1 MSKILIVD
9 DRLED
14 AESMAS
20 FLRAAGHSCVTET
33 SSDRVISLL
42 KADPYDLV
50 ILDVMLPRLSGFELC
65 RRIRRDDA
73 LYIIPVLMVSAMG
86 HEEEVLHGLA
96 QGADDYLPKPFD
108 AALLT
113 QRVEALLRACAAA
126 AGTDALTELPSA
138 ETIKREVQ
146 KRVSRQEIFALV
158 YIQLLHLHPFSRRAG
173 AAGSERAV
181 RWLGRLLAKCGEG
194 LGVED
199 IQVAHMGAGH
209 FVSVLPAK
217 HARAFCDYIC
227 RVWAAQLK
235 TLYARA
241 GQELLYEETLKAVPD
256 ANVPPLL
263 DLLCCGAF
271 AGGHN
276 PCTAQQMFE
285 VLTRLRQKVLETQ
298 RGGIYFDQRTWS

>member
-9 DRLED
+9 DRIAD

-20 FLRAAGHSCVTET
+20 FLRPAGHDCVTET
-33 SSDRVISLL
+33 SGERVIPLL
-42 KADPYDLV
+42 KADIYDLV
-50 ILDVMLPRLSGFELC
+50 ILDVMLPGVSGFEIC

-73 LYIIPVLMVSAMG
+73 LYTIPVLMVSAMG
-86 HEEEVLHGLA
+86 HEEEILHGLA

-113 QRVEALLRACAAA
+113 QRVEALLRACATA
-126 AGTDALTELPSA
+126 AGTDALTELPGA
-138 ETIKREVQ
+138 EAIKREVQ
-146 KRVSRQEIFALV
+146 KRVSRQETFALV
-158 YIQLLHLHPFSRRAG
+158 YVQLLHLHTFRRRAG

-181 RWLGRLLAKCGEG
+181 RWLGGLLVKCCEG

-209 FVSVLPAK
+209 FVSALPAK
-217 HARAFCDYIC
+217 HARAYCDYVC
-227 RVWAAQLK
+227 RAWAAQLK

-241 GQELLYEETLKAVPD
+241 GQELLYEEGLHTPPA
-256 ANVPPLL
+256 ANAPPLL

-276 PCTAQQMFE
+276 PCTTQQIFE
-285 VLTRLRQKVLETQ
+285 VLTRLRQKVLETE